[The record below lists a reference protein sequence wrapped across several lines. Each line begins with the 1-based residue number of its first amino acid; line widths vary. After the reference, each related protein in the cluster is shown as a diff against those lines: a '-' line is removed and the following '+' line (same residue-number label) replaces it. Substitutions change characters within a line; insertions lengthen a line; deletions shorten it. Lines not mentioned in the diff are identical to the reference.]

1 MSTITTTTQPATSS
15 PLKRLI
21 IDHPLV
27 TFFVIAFGG
36 AWIIWLPLIL
46 AQNGLGLFP
55 YTIPDLPFY
64 PQSYWFAAL
73 SAVMGPTLAAFSVTA
88 VISGKAGVQQMLR
101 RYTLWRVG
109 IRWYLLILVG
119 VPFAFLLCSSVLLGV
134 SPLLALIQKWPLYF
148 TLYLP
153 NVLIIVLAVQIWE
166 ETGWSG
172 FATPNLQKSFGAVRA
187 ALILGPL
194 WALWH
199 LPSFFVPGQIF
210 EHKVGIITMIVQMVL
225 LVIFATLTRIIMIWV
240 FNNTKGSLLIAI
252 LLHASLDATNSASA
266 FITHL
271 LSHAQLGGF
280 GFGNI
285 LAIFVG
291 ALLILIFT
299 RGRLSYHSGRV
310 EKQKATPRPNEES
323 LTNV

>member
-1 MSTITTTTQPATSS
+1 MSTIASTTQPVTSS

-73 SAVMGPTLAAFSVTA
+73 SAVMGPTLAAFTVTA
-88 VISGKAGVQQMLR
+88 VISRKGGVQQLLR
-101 RYTLWRVG
+101 RYTLWHVG
-109 IRWYLLILVG
+109 IRWYLLVFVG
-119 VPFAFLLCSSVLLGV
+119 VPLAFLLCSSVALGV

-153 NVLIIVLAVQIWE
+153 NVLIIALAVQIWE

-172 FATPNLQKSFGAVRA
+172 FATPNLQMRFGAFRA

-199 LPSFFVPGQIF
+199 LPAFFVPGQIF
-210 EHKVGIITMIVQMVL
+210 DQKVGLITMVVQMVL
-225 LVIFATLTRIIMIWV
+225 LIIFATLTRIEGV
-240 FNNTKGSLLIAI
+240 S
-252 LLHASLDATNSASA
+252 
-266 FITHL
+266 
-271 LSHAQLGGF
+271 
-280 GFGNI
+280 
-285 LAIFVG
+285 
-291 ALLILIFT
+291 
-299 RGRLSYHSGRV
+299 
-310 EKQKATPRPNEES
+310 
-323 LTNV
+323 